1 MIIKE
6 TERLVEIKAE
16 IEKRLERNIKNL
28 MDIIRHEFA
37 KLKENERTVQDLDF
51 DLYDELMFNLKIDSI
66 LEKYRLTKKSDKRLV
81 FQRIKFLLENSIFSG
96 RYNDLKNKG
105 KLSDEERKEMEKI
118 AKYMKDAYALLRFML

>member
-1 MIIKE
+1 VIIKE